1 MARSNLATNLLFC
14 YERKVIATRL
24 MTFLRFTATTTIYH
38 SNLEVQAKRLADD
51 AGNKFWP
58 SERRGHK
65 ISDTE
70 KPFSVTTIII
80 LYGHKSL
87 HVAVRHWQKSEP
99 RCWDKVLETHNNKNY
114 GHSVLRFLLLS
125 LLLLFFINLLF
136 LEESKWGKDSR
147 RR

>member
-51 AGNKFWP
+51 AGNKFWQT
-58 SERRGHK
+58 ERRGHK

-70 KPFSVTTIII
+70 KPFSVNNHNSLRPQIIACCSPP
-80 LYGHKSL
+80 LAEKRAEMLGQS
-87 HVAVRHWQKSEP
+87 P
-99 RCWDKVLETHNNKNY
+99 RDAQQ
-114 GHSVLRFLLLS
+114 
-125 LLLLFFINLLF
+125 
-136 LEESKWGKDSR
+136 
-147 RR
+147 